1 MSTKK
6 TKFVLDCCLAKLYDG
21 ETCRC
26 KEVGMIQRAC
36 KRYVCFLKS
45 FPEIFVGKTGNYLN
59 YDSINA
65 FLKTDRRFNDKN
77 NKTREM
83 LVVSIINDNI
93 PTYYYIG
100 SRRWRNIKKAV
111 NDFIT
116 NAYERCSTNPTIDT
130 IKATLK
136 AGRGNH
142 TDFSVVINRTENL
155 NIELK
160 FNASTVDDAPQFVSP
175 MKPSQYLFASY
186 EEDFYDNYFQEIT
199 DFGKLESIDKE
210 VYLKQV
216 HGSCPPCLSSYQK
229 KYYGGAKKSSQFTN
243 EEEDKLFYEKCQE
256 VSQKS
261 IKKFIEQTD
270 LDINKLSE
278 YLMETQKDKVYM
290 MYKNGQFHIEDV
302 NMDDY
307 ILTSFDKEPSNFR
320 YVTTSKSG
328 KKTNVLLRWKN
339 GNGIA
344 FHAFQI
350 KHAT

>member
-1 MSTKK
+1 MSSTKI
-6 TKFVLDCCLAKLYDG
+6 KFVLVCCWAKLYNG
-21 ETCRC
+21 EKCRC
-26 KEVGMIQRAC
+26 KEVGIIQRAC

-136 AGRGNH
+136 AGRKNH
-142 TDFSVVINRTENL
+142 HDLDLLINNEFNL
-155 NIELK
+155 NVELK
-160 FNASTVDDAPQFVSP
+160 FNASTLADAPQFVNIG
-175 MKPSQYLFASY
+175 KPSRFMSGIF
-186 EEDFYDNYFQEIT
+186 EEYFYDNYLQEIT
-199 DFGKLESIDKE
+199 VFGKLESIDRE

-216 HGSCPPCLSSYQK
+216 HGLSPKCLRTYQK
-229 KYYGGAKKSSQFTN
+229 KYKDDI
-243 EEEDKLFYEKCQE
+243 EFYNKCNE
-256 VSQKS
+256 VSKKS

-290 MYKNGQFHIEDV
+290 MYKNGRFHIEDV

-307 ILTSFDKEPSNFR
+307 VLTSYAKDPSKFR

-344 FHAFQI
+344 FPAFQI

>member
-26 KEVGMIQRAC
+26 KEVRMIQRAC

-45 FPEIFVGKTGNYLN
+45 FPEIFVGKKGNYLN

-93 PTYYYIG
+93 PTYYYVG

-116 NAYERCSTNPTIDT
+116 NAYERCSTNTTINT
-130 IKATLK
+130 IEATLK

-142 TDFSVVINRTENL
+142 CDFIVVINRKDNL

-160 FNASTVDDAPQFVSP
+160 FNASTVNDAPQFVSP
-175 MKPSQYLFASY
+175 MKLSQYLYASY
-186 EEDFYDNYFQEIT
+186 EEDFYDNYLREIT
-199 DFGKLESIDKE
+199 DFGKLESIERD
-210 VYLKQV
+210 VYLKHV
-216 HGSCPPCLSSYQK
+216 HESSPRCLSSYQK
-229 KYYGGAKKSSQFTN
+229 KYYGGSKRSSQLTN
-243 EEEDKLFYEKCQE
+243 EEDDKLFYDKCQE

-278 YLMETQKDKVYM
+278 YLMETQKNKVYM
-290 MYKNGQFHIEDV
+290 MYKNGEFHIEYV

-307 ILTSFDKEPSNFR
+307 ILTSFDKEPSKFR

-344 FHAFQI
+344 LPAFQL
-350 KHAT
+350 KHVT